1 MKNFTPTPFS
11 TKCRTWAALLIS
23 LPLWAGAAP
32 LEVGMAWPFLVLKDQ
47 FDQPLVVDATTRQVI
62 FTAEKSVSEQLTG
75 VLGAQ
80 GKEMLSKTHTVL
92 VADISAMPAVI
103 TRLFAVPKLRE
114 LPYSM
119 ALVREAFLM
128 ADLPR
133 RKGAATVL
141 TLENGQ
147 VTRVQYLQTEA
158 QLRQALA
165 P

>member
-1 MKNFTPTPFS
+1 
-11 TKCRTWAALLIS
+11 
-23 LPLWAGAAP
+23 
-32 LEVGMAWPFLVLKDQ
+32 MAWPFLLLKDQ

-62 FTAEKSVSEQLTG
+62 YTAEKSVSDLLTG
-75 VLGAQ
+75 VLGTQ
-80 GKEMLSKTHTVL
+80 GKAMLDKTHTVL
-92 VADISAMPAVI
+92 VADISAMPALI

-114 LPYSM
+114 LPYAL
-119 ALVREAFLM
+119 ALVREVFLM

-147 VTRVQYLQTEA
+147 VTRVQYLQTEE